1 MTRFIQVALASAVLG
16 ALAFP
21 AQAAQRVFVA
31 SYGSDA
37 NAGAGCLLNA
47 PCRGFTAALG
57 AVDSGGEIVAL
68 DAAGYG
74 AVTITK
80 SVTITANP
88 GYFAGIAASTGNAVT
103 IATPGVNVTLR
114 SLNLNGI
121 GAAYGVLMTNGARL
135 TVENCVISG
144 FSSDGIHV
152 ATAAA
157 LRVMDST
164 IRDNFNGIYVTGGA
178 TASINTTKLLGNGN
192 MGVFNNG
199 SPIDTTTT
207 VAIVDSVTMNNFVGF
222 YTSGTAGAFTR
233 SSITRTTAS
242 NNSYGFASEGTGST
256 IMTISNSMATGNA
269 SYGFYQNGGTNV
281 LESQGNNT
289 VRNNGNA
296 NTTGTI
302 TPAAGI

>member
-1 MTRFIQVALASAVLG
+1 MTRFTQVALASAVLG

-57 AVDSGGEIVAL
+57 AVDAGGEIVAL

-103 IATPGVNVTLR
+103 IDTPGVNVTLR
-114 SLNLNGI
+114 SLNLNGT
-121 GAAYGVLMTNGARL
+121 GATHGVFMTSGSRL
-135 TVENCVISG
+135 TIENCVISNFG
-144 FSSDGIHV
+144 EDGIRV
-152 ATAAA
+152 LTPAAV
-157 LRVMDST
+157 RVMDST
-164 IRDNFNGIYVTGGA
+164 IRDNDGSGIYVTNGA
-178 TASINTTKLLGNGN
+178 TASINVTRFLGNANRSVWNQGT
-192 MGVFNNG
+192 
-199 SPIDTTTT
+199 PATTTT
-207 VAIVDSVTMNNFVGF
+207 VAIVDSVMMNNFIGTYTNAVVGA
-222 YTSGTAGAFTR
+222 TART
-233 SSITRTTAS
+233 SITRTTAS
-242 NNSYGFASEGTGST
+242 NNAHGFTTDDSGGTAVT
-256 IMTISNSMATGNA
+256 IVSNSMATGNT
-269 SYGFYQNGGTNV
+269 SYGLYQHGSTV

-289 VRNNGNA
+289 VRHNGLA
-296 NTTGTI
+296 NTLGVI

>member
-1 MTRFIQVALASAVLG
+1 MTRFTQVALASAVLG

-47 PCRGFTAALG
+47 PCRGFTAAHS
-57 AVDSGGEIVAL
+57 AVDAGGEIVAL

-114 SLNLNGI
+114 SLNLNGT
-121 GAAYGVLMTNGARL
+121 GASYGVQMTNGSRL
-135 TVENCVISG
+135 TIENCVISN
-144 FSSDGIHV
+144 FDEEGIRV
-152 ATAAA
+152 TTPAA

-164 IRDNFNGIYVTGGA
+164 IRDNGWNGIYLTNGA
-178 TASINTTKLLGNGN
+178 TASINTTRFLGNGN
-192 MGVFNNG
+192 YSVTNEGN
-199 SPIDTTTT
+199 SADTTTT
-207 VAIVDSVTMNNFVGF
+207 VAIVDSIMMNNWGGT
-222 YTSGTAGAFTR
+222 YTDAVAGATAR
-233 SSITRTTAS
+233 TSITRTTAS
-242 NNSYGFASEGTGST
+242 NNTFGFASLGTDGTSVT
-256 IMTISNSMATGNA
+256 TVSNSMATGNTA
-269 SYGFYQNGGTNV
+269 YGLYQSDSGV

-289 VRNNGNA
+289 VRNNAGN
-296 NTTGTI
+296 TSGVI